1 MEEPMLQRF
10 LRALFAVGLGL
21 WLAPPAAAEDL
32 SVRVPA
38 YRPTLEQETSYRVE
52 VEASVDSH
60 GLLGGAGAM
69 TSVFHDRL
77 TVVSAGA
84 DGFQMRWR
92 IDLPPPQKGESGLY
106 VIIRDRLSAFGKDS
120 IVVSTDK
127 RGAPLRVE
135 NLDALR
141 QNVQARFDAEAESPE
156 NTKARLRAVLARL
169 QPGSLFPVEVLA
181 PPARL
186 FADAQQAQD
195 NEFDLG
201 VSHVSNAEGRINE
214 ASVPFKLTTRV
225 DKDPVAN
232 VAIFKWT
239 KLFDPQLLT
248 DAWRES
254 IDRDAAT
261 LKSKRP
267 DLTAEKLA
275 EFSGASLS
283 ISTVIR
289 VSLDDG
295 VAVSA
300 EEIVDNRVG
309 PTFTR
314 NVLRASRE

>member
-1 MEEPMLQRF
+1 MSKTVF
-10 LRALFAVGLGL
+10 RAL
-21 WLAPPAAAEDL
+21 LAAALCLALLPPAAAQDL
-32 SVRVPA
+32 SLRVPA
-38 YRPTLEQETSYRVE
+38 YRPTLEQETRYRVE

-77 TVVSAGA
+77 TVLSAGVE
-84 DGFQMRWR
+84 GFQMRWR

-106 VIIRDRLSAFGKDS
+106 VIVRDRLSAFGKDS
-120 IVVSTDK
+120 IVVATDK
-127 RGAPLRVE
+127 RGAPQRVE

-156 NTKARLRAVLARL
+156 NIKARLRTVLAKL

-181 PPARL
+181 PPARV
-186 FADAQQAQD
+186 FADGQQAQD
-195 NEFDLG
+195 NEFDIG
-201 VSHVSNAEGRINE
+201 VSHTSNAEGRINE
-214 ASVPFKLTTRV
+214 ASVPFKVTTRV
-225 DKDPVAN
+225 DKDAAAN

-239 KLFDPQLLT
+239 KLFDPQLLA

-254 IDRDAAT
+254 INRDVAT
-261 LKSKRP
+261 LKGKRP
-267 DLTAEKLA
+267 DLTPEKLA

-283 ISTVIR
+283 ISTTVR

-295 VAVSA
+295 VAVFA

-309 PTFTR
+309 PTFTH